1 MKKKIAI
8 IMMSAL
14 VMTASIAAKAEAK
27 SFGMSLAPSNSWR
40 YLTNAEDCRDTKDNE
55 GINYGYIKLNKIK
68 DANSYYVVAKAVNSD
83 GQNRSSEVVAK
94 QYGEQQKMKEYSMYT
109 GHYYYL
115 DLKNTNYTS
124 NYVWTSG
131 QFGWY

>member
-8 IMMSAL
+8 MMMSAL
-14 VMTASIAAKAEAK
+14 VMTVGLATKAQAKD
-27 SFGMSLAPSNSWR
+27 FGMSLAPSNSWR
-40 YLTNAEDCRDTKDNE
+40 YLTNAEDCRDTKDGNKP
-55 GINYGYIKLNKIK
+55 YGYINLNRIQ
-68 DANSYYVVAKAVNSD
+68 DATSYYIKAKAVNSD
-83 GQNRSSEVVAK
+83 GEDRSEPATVK
-94 QYGEQQKMKEYSMYT
+94 QYDHAHILEHHMIK

-115 DLKNTNYTS
+115 DLKNLNYTS